1 MATDVCIKVLM
12 VLRDIL
18 LLVQI
23 ISRSAVCYTKATQRL
38 F

>member
-1 MATDVCIKVLM
+1 MASDMSIKVLM

-23 ISRSAVCYTKATQRL
+23 ISQSAVCCTKATQKL